1 MLKWWLASLWMWL
14 GVTMVYAGDWQLKK
28 DEDGIRIY
36 VRNVD
41 GSKFRSFRGITDMP
55 TTLHALMAVH
65 KDGTMAKQWLKDCD
79 KAEFITE
86 FNPKGYDMYF
96 RTKAPWPVKDR
107 DYALHYTVAQDP
119 ATRMLVLEFKGD
131 ADLVPEQKDCVRM
144 SKIEGTWRMTPMGV
158 GLVHVEYEVH
168 ADPNGDLPAWLAN
181 QFVVDQPYHTLKK
194 LRKQVLLPKYQS
206 ERFEFIK
213 D

>member
-1 MLKWWLASLWMWL
+1 MKWLLTFLLVWMN
-14 GVTMVYAGDWQLKK
+14 VCSAHAGDWSLKK

-36 VRNVD
+36 VRNME
-41 GSKFRSFRGITDMP
+41 GSKFRSFRGVTDMP

-65 KDGTMAKQWLKDCD
+65 KDGSMAKQWLKDCE
-79 KAEFITE
+79 KAEFITD
-86 FNPKGYDMYF
+86 FDPQGYSMYF

-107 DYALHYTVAQDP
+107 DYALRYTLSQDP
-119 ATRMLVLEFKGD
+119 ATRTLVLQFTGD

-144 SKIEGTWRMTPMGV
+144 TKIDGIWRMTPMGA

-181 QFVVDQPYHTLKK
+181 QFVIDQPFHTLKK

-206 ERFEFIK
+206 QRFDFIK
-213 D
+213 E

>member
-1 MLKWWLASLWMWL
+1 MKSLL
-14 GVTMVYAGDWQLKK
+14 VTLLMALLTVTAHAGDWTLKK

-36 VRNVD
+36 VRNME
-41 GSKFRSFRGITDMP
+41 GSKFRSFRGVTDMV

-65 KDGTMAKQWLKDCD
+65 KDGTMAKQWLKDCE

-86 FNPKGYDMYF
+86 FDPKGYSMYF

-107 DYALHYTVAQDP
+107 DYALRYTLAQDP
-119 ATRMLVLEFKGD
+119 VTRTLVLQFTGD

-144 SKIEGTWRMTPMGV
+144 SKIDGIWRMTPTGA

-181 QFVVDQPYHTLKK
+181 QFVVDQPFHTLKK
-194 LRKQVLLPKYQS
+194 LRKQVLLPQYQS
-206 ERFEFIK
+206 QHFDFIK